1 MKWMSRD
8 IFLTAKSAAKKMVCA
23 AICVFAVFHNTPCA
37 AESGATSDGLLK
49 KIAILDILNTE
60 QKPEIAYL
68 EPSITS
74 MVRAKLESRYSFR
87 SMTEGEM
94 RAAVDESGVNRNTT
108 ASFDGALAV
117 GTASSQ
123 DFVIAGGYVTRQSG
137 AETIVSMRFLV
148 IDVRRKTVMH
158 EFTAESAVD
167 YRLWDT
173 IDRSASQIADALSLY
188 QPRPE
193 AVGKISLRGASVYA
207 NAGTRFRFAA
217 RDDIAVDRIIYGIDG
232 GEEKIY
238 TGELPSGSEGPH
250 VIRYYAVDK
259 AGNRENSK
267 YYHYTV
273 DLTPPES
280 VVRISSP
287 VITSGGKTYI
297 SGHAVVSIDAADS
310 SSGVA
315 NVRYSL
321 NGKDFIP
328 YAAGFIIAEGED
340 VNLRVRVEDK
350 VGNASTVFALVR
362 KTGDRVIA
370 DAFQLTVDATAPAV
384 TIVPQSPFVI
394 IDGKNVAPRGAVFA
408 VNAEDAGS
416 GVSAV
421 YVRIDGRGDFMPYN
435 VPLAFSTPGAHFI
448 EAKSADRTGNE
459 SGVTVLPFQIDAIP
473 PRTTVEEKD

>member
-1 MKWMSRD
+1 MIIM
-8 IFLTAKSAAKKMVCA
+8 ICQTAKLTLKKLICA
-23 AICVFAVFHNTPCA
+23 AVILPAVFIIMPCV
-37 AESGATSDGLLK
+37 AESGASSDGLLK

-68 EPSITS
+68 EPSITL

-87 SMTEGEM
+87 SMTEGEI
-94 RAAVDESGVNRNTT
+94 RAALNESGVDRNTT

-123 DFVIAGGYVTRQSG
+123 DFVIAGGYITRQSG
-137 AETIVSMRFLV
+137 TETIVSMRFLV
-148 IDVRRKTVMH
+148 IDVRRKSVIH

-173 IDRSASQIADALSLY
+173 IDRSAAQIADALALY

-193 AVGKISLRGASVYA
+193 AVGKISLCGASVYA

-217 RDDIAVDRIIYGIDG
+217 RDDIAVDRIVCSIDG
-232 GEEKIY
+232 GEDKIY
-238 TGELPSGSEGPH
+238 TGELPSGSEGSH

-259 AGNRENSK
+259 VGNRENSK

-297 SGHAVVSIDAADS
+297 SGHAVVSIDAADA

-328 YAAGFIIAEGED
+328 YAAGFIIPAGED
-340 VNLRVRVEDK
+340 VALRVRVEDK
-350 VGNASTVFALVR
+350 VGNASAVFALVR
-362 KTGDRVIA
+362 KTGDRVNA
-370 DAFQLTVDATAPAV
+370 DAFPLTIDAAAPTV
-384 TIVPQSPFVI
+384 TIVPQSTFVI

-408 VNAEDAGS
+408 VNAEDTGS

-435 VPLAFSTPGAHFI
+435 GSLAFSTPGAHFI
-448 EAKSADRTGNE
+448 EAKSADLTGNE
-459 SGVTVLPFQIDAIP
+459 SGVMMLPFQIDAIP